1 MKIPAL
7 SGSAAAFAFCLLAGS
22 AQAASYTNIAGNV
35 IEFPDGD
42 ASFADSLIS
51 LSGGLVTDPDGET
64 NPVTHL
70 PLFPPG
76 TTVPLPFTRNGNMAL
91 GVPDV
96 TNSSSVTCGTSVLLG
111 GNFNWVPGCNFVSLG
126 VGGSL
131 TVQFTD
137 NALHGN
143 GDPTQD
149 LYIFEI
155 GPDIEDTFVDVSKNG
170 IDWTNVGKVGGSTS
184 GVDIDTYGFH
194 AQDLFNY
201 VRLTDDP
208 NEGNT
213 DGSTVG
219 ADIDAI
225 GANPVGVGAVPLPAA
240 GWLGLTAFLALGRWS
255 RIRRR

>member
-1 MKIPAL
+1 MKILAL
-7 SGSAAAFAFCLLAGS
+7 SGSAVACAAGLLAGP

-42 ASFADSLIS
+42 ASFADVLVS

-76 TTVPLPFTRNGNMAL
+76 TTVPLPFARNGAMSL

-96 TNSSSVTCGTSVLLG
+96 TSSTSITCGTSVLVS

-126 VGGSL
+126 VGGAL

-143 GDPTQD
+143 ADPTLD

-155 GPDIEDTFVDVSKNG
+155 GPDIEDTFVDISKNG

-184 GVDIDTYGFH
+184 GVDIDAYGFGVLD
-194 AQDLFNY
+194 QFTF

-225 GANPVGVGAVPLPAA
+225 GANPIGVVPIPAA

-255 RIRRR
+255 RARRR